1 MCSRNWIASR
11 KPSPSACIRE
21 LAERYGT
28 PLPRLED
35 EVAVLS
41 AKVEAHLKNMGAV
54 WK

>member
-1 MCSRNWIASR
+1 VQQELDRISQTLAQR
-11 KPSPSACIRE
+11 IRE